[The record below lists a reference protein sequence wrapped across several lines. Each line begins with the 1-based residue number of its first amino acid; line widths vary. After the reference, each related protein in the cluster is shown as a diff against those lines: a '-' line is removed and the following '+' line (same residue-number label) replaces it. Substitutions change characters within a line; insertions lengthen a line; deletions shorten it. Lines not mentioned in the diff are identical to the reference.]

1 MAAGGLGITP
11 IMLTMRAW
19 LRRQSFLLGLGLAM
33 ICGAL
38 GAEWLARGGH
48 LHLERLQPLL
58 IGAIF
63 LIAGLILPAT
73 ALWDA
78 TRRLRVHVAVQIFIL
93 IALPALAYALA
104 LSGLLDTWPAG
115 LRSGVLILACLPTTI
130 TSCVVL
136 TRSAGGD
143 EALALVIAATGSV
156 LGVLICPWTI
166 LWLTS
171 VRPDA
176 PLLGVFRDL
185 ALQTLVPL
193 AIGQLIRLRCQAW
206 CDRQRPA
213 LGRWSNRCFLV
224 ILAYVVAT
232 TVASGSVRVD
242 AQMLGLAGA
251 AVLAGFTLALL
262 GARLLARW
270 PWLRLNHG
278 GRIAVQLCASN
289 KSAAIGVPLI
299 GLLAA
304 DRADI
309 GLLCLPVVL
318 YHALQLVVGGVL
330 ADRWRRAPAVE

>member
-1 MAAGGLGITP
+1 
-11 IMLTMRAW
+11 MRDW
-19 LRRQSFLLGLGLAM
+19 LRRQSFLLGLGLA
-33 ICGAL
+33 IIIGAL
-38 GAEWLARGGH
+38 GAPWLGRDGH
-48 LHLERLQPLL
+48 LHLERVQPLL

-63 LIAGLILPAT
+63 FIAGLLLPAS
-73 ALWDA
+73 ALWQA
-78 TRRLRVHVAVQIFIL
+78 TRRLRVHLAVQVFIL
-93 IALPALAYALA
+93 LALPAVAYAVV
-104 LSGLLDTWPAG
+104 LSGVLDSWPDG

-143 EALALVIAATGSV
+143 EALALVMAATGSV

-166 LWLTS
+166 LWLTG

-176 PLLGVFRDL
+176 PLLGVFTDL
-185 ALQTLVPL
+185 VLQTLVPL
-193 AIGQLIRLRCQAW
+193 AIGQVIRLRCQAW

-213 LGRWSNRCFLV
+213 LGRWSNYCFLV

-232 TVASGSVRVD
+232 TVAGGSVRVD
-242 AQMLGLAGA
+242 AQMLGMASV
-251 AVLAGFTLALL
+251 AVLCAFTFALT
-262 GARLLARW
+262 GASLLAQW
-270 PWLRLNHG
+270 PWLRLTSG
-278 GRIAVQLCASN
+278 GRIAVRFCASN

-318 YHALQLVVGGVL
+318 YHALQLIVGGVL
-330 ADRWRRAPAVE
+330 ADRWRRAPAVG